1 MSRSRLLHLFFLAL
15 GLALILLADA
25 ISSALV
31 PETDKMK
38 QAKAFAQTLDEKTD
52 KAVRTIHELQRD
64 IGLHGPKRTQA
75 LRSEEFKRLF
85 KEENIALF
93 AFRNDQLILW
103 TDNTIS
109 PESVKRIAMMGTEIH
124 LFENGWYRLIYFTD
138 GIEEYVA
145 AILISRTFP
154 YRNEYLKSGL
164 TKDFSQANIETI
176 YLSGATGRV
185 KLKANHQNFYLSF
198 SDDQPQ
204 SEKKAFFFALSAL
217 MGGILVLFSILSAYR
232 RESRDRKKY
241 VLFPLLVLLL
251 VGLRALSLNAG
262 WPTVTAK
269 MAAFDPVLYASSSI
283 SPTFVDYLI
292 NVVLLFV
299 LSFYA
304 RKGMAEAKVGN
315 GALNYLLVYSIGAA
329 LLFFQ
334 AAWINQVAKQLV
346 LNSSIPFEIND
357 LNQLT
362 LSSLFGVISVGVL
375 YFSALMIADG
385 LSLFA
390 KIKRLSFTS
399 ALLAI
404 ASLTLIWVLATHS
417 IGIRDL
423 AFVLWPAFVLIAL
436 LYSRFYTQST
446 IFRFPE
452 GALLLIVF
460 STLGAYNFKKY
471 MQDREQ
477 REREIIA
484 EKLAINDDPIA
495 EVLFEDQVHDLIR
508 DANVK
513 TLFEQ
518 RELHS
523 RETLEDYI
531 VSRYFT
537 GYWSKYNITLHAFTS
552 NKSVWGKLP
561 ATRPSGFDDLEKSI
575 LTFSDLDNLQE
586 GFHYMYNAPN
596 RVAYTAVVPLNYNL
610 RENPDGYL
618 IFEFAST
625 LFPQQVG
632 FPNLL
637 IDTELGSKPKD
648 EQYSTARYSDGRL
661 TNSRGEYPYPSTPAV
676 FQNQLK
682 VGNHLFPLR
691 GYEHYIS
698 SFNEDDLVAV
708 SKELYSPL
716 DKITMV
722 TYLCVLFGILFTL
735 GIALFRFRKD
745 RTFFRLNL
753 NRKIQALLIILTATT
768 MVLFSFATKYYIEQK
783 YSEKNQRLI
792 SEKMHSILLELENKL
807 AEEEGLNYDM
817 SDYLNRILSQFSVI
831 FFTDIN
837 LFNPDGNLIASSQMR
852 MFNEGLISR
861 KIDPTAY
868 AFLHYL
874 DHIEY
879 IQEEAVGEL
888 SYLSAYSP
896 LLNKRGE
903 VIGYA
908 NLPYF
913 ARQMELTNEISSF
926 LVSVINLFVL
936 VFVLSLI
943 IALFISQWIT
953 MPLRSIRESLSAIEL
968 GKSNRLVG
976 YEGQDEIGLLVD
988 EYNAKVSELEMNAA
1002 KLSQSERESAWREM
1016 AKQVAH
1022 EIKNPL
1028 TPMKLS
1034 VQHLERTLLDG
1045 SSVDREKVSRVM
1057 KNLVEQIDTLT
1068 SIANA
1073 FSGFAKMPKAK
1084 VEKIPLKETV
1094 ESAVEL
1100 FSGFDR
1106 IEFETTFPPHDS
1118 CEVKA
1123 DKDQLIRVFN
1133 NLLKNAVQSMV
1144 EERKGL
1150 IQLEIL
1156 VENGGYSIL
1165 ITDNG
1170 TGIEEDQMTKIFVPN
1185 FTTKTRGMGLGL
1197 AMSRNIVENFGGKI
1211 SFTSELGSGSQFKV
1225 WLPKV

>member
-1 MSRSRLLHLFFLAL
+1 MSRNRLLNLFILVI
-15 GLALILLADA
+15 GLALVLLADV
-25 ISSALV
+25 ISTALV
-31 PETDKMK
+31 FETNKID
-38 QAKAFAQTLDEKTD
+38 QAQSFAKTLDEKTA
-52 KAVRTIHELQRD
+52 KTVRIIYELQSD
-64 IGLHGPKRTQA
+64 IQEYGPRRGQA
-75 LRSEEFKRLF
+75 MRSEEFKKLF
-85 KEENIALF
+85 QEENIALF
-93 AFRNDQLILW
+93 VFRNDQLILW

-109 PESVKRIAMMGTEIH
+109 PESVRRVAALGTEIH
-124 LFENGWYRLIYFTD
+124 HFENGWYRLVYFTD
-138 GIEEYVA
+138 GIDEYIS

-154 YRNEYLKSGL
+154 YHNEYLISGL
-164 TKDFSQANIETI
+164 TDDFRQDNIESI
-176 YLSGATGRV
+176 HLSSAAGRV
-185 KLKANHQNFYLSF
+185 KLKADHQNFYLSF
-198 SDDQPQ
+198 SDQE
-204 SEKKAFFFALSAL
+204 SRSKRKAFFFALSAL
-217 MGGILVLFSILSAYR
+217 LGGALILFSILSVYR
-232 RESRDRKKY
+232 AESSGRKKY
-241 VLFPLLVLLL
+241 VLYPALVILLVS
-251 VGLRALSLNAG
+251 LRYLSLNAD
-262 WPTVTAK
+262 WPAVTAK
-269 MAAFDPVLYASSSI
+269 LAGFDPVLYASSFI

-292 NVVLLFV
+292 NVFLIFV
-299 LSFYA
+299 LSFLA
-304 RKGMAEAKVGN
+304 RKGMTEAKQGN
-315 GALNYLLVYSIGAA
+315 GGPKFLFAYSVGAA
-329 LLFFQ
+329 LLFLQ
-334 AAWINQVAKQLV
+334 AAWINDVAKELV
-346 LNSSIPFEIND
+346 LNSSIPFEINN

-362 LSSLFGVISVGVL
+362 VSSLFGVVSVGVL
-375 YFSALMIADG
+375 YFSAIMIADG

-390 KIKRLSFTS
+390 KSKGLTFKST
-399 ALLAI
+399 LLAI
-404 ASLTLIWVLATHS
+404 LVLTLIWVVTTHFL
-417 IGIRDL
+417 GIKDL
-423 AFVLWPAFVLIAL
+423 AFVLWPALVLIAI
-436 LYSRFYTQST
+436 LYSRLLTQSSV
-446 IFRFPE
+446 FRFPE
-452 GALLLIVF
+452 GALLLILF

-477 REREIIA
+477 SEREIIA
-484 EKLAINDDPIA
+484 EKIAINDDPIA
-495 EVLFEDQVHDLIR
+495 EVLFDGQMEELLR

-518 RELHS
+518 AELHS
-523 RETLEDYI
+523 RETLEDYV

-537 GYWSKYNITLHAFTS
+537 GYWSKYDITLHSFTAD
-552 NKSVWGKLP
+552 KTVWGKLP
-561 ATRPSGFDDLEKSI
+561 DTRPSGFDDLEKNL
-575 LTFSDLDNLQE
+575 LTFSDLDSLQE
-586 GFHYMYNAPN
+586 GFHFLYNAPD
-596 RVAYTAVVPLNYNL
+596 RIAYMAVLPLNYNL
-610 RENPDGYL
+610 RETPDGYL

-637 IDTELGSKPKD
+637 IDRELGSNTEN

-661 TNSRGEYPYPSTPAV
+661 TNSRGEYPYPSTPQV
-676 FQNQLK
+676 FQRQVDN
-682 VGNHLFPLR
+682 GTHFFPLR
-691 GYEHYIS
+691 GSEHFIS
-698 SFNEDDLVAV
+698 TFNDDDLVVV
-708 SKELYSPL
+708 SKELYGPL

-722 TYLCVLFGILFTL
+722 TYLCVIYGILFSL
-735 GIALFRFRKD
+735 LIALFRFRND

-753 NRKIQALLIILTATT
+753 NRKVQALLVILTVTT
-768 MVLFSFATKYYIEQK
+768 MVLFSLATKYYIEEK

-807 AEEEGLNYDM
+807 GEEEGLNYDM

-837 LFNPDGNLIASSQMR
+837 LFNPQGDLIASSQMR

-868 AFLHYL
+868 VYMHYL
-874 DHIEY
+874 NQIEY

-903 VIGYA
+903 IIGYA

-913 ARQMELTNEISSF
+913 ARQTELTNEISSF

-953 MPLRSIRESLSAIEL
+953 LPLRSIRESLSAIEL
-968 GKSNRLVG
+968 GKANRLVG
-976 YEGQDEIGLLVD
+976 YKGQDEIGLLVD

-1034 VQHLERTLLDG
+1034 VQHLERTLLSEG
-1045 SSVDREKVSRVM
+1045 SVDKERVTRVM

-1084 VEKIPLKETV
+1084 VETIDLKETV
-1094 ESAVEL
+1094 ASAVEL

-1106 IEFETTFPPHDS
+1106 IDFETIYPSTDS
-1118 CEVKA
+1118 CFVKA
-1123 DKDQLIRVFN
+1123 DKDQSLRLFN
-1133 NLLKNAVQSMV
+1133 NLLKNAVQSMS
-1144 EERKGL
+1144 EERRGQ
-1150 IQLEIL
+1150 ITLEIKE
-1156 VENGGYSIL
+1156 ENNGYSTL
-1165 ITDNG
+1165 ISDNG
-1170 TGIEEDQMTKIFVPN
+1170 SGIAEDQMSKLFIPN

-1197 AMSRNIVENFGGKI
+1197 AMSKNIVENFGGEI
-1211 SFTSELGSGSQFKV
+1211 SFNSELGKGSQFKV
-1225 WLPKV
+1225 WLPKA